1 MENIGQED
9 DGVENS
15 SNEKEKLISHHSNE
29 KGEDG
34 NEEDYYRIAISAA
47 QFNRGKYTH
56 KSAF

>member
-1 MENIGQED
+1 M
-9 DGVENS
+9 ENS

-56 KSAF
+56 KSAFLK